1 MNKYISFIVLLFFL
15 NSCATTQE
23 VINTGKLNPGMSK
36 LKVKNVFSGIGL
48 FGSALTSD
56 PFLEKCMYEYFP
68 DVKMEIISPEDRS
81 AYYVFENVKW
91 PMTKCSYGSIGDGE
105 LLIYVPT
112 YSQAKSKVLEK
123 SKTVKKQKPKKQ
135 KPKKQKPKQETIAK
149 NDDKNTLVPASSGT
163 GFFVSNN
170 GHIITNDHVIVGC
183 RNITIAQQGKY
194 VEVDVIAYDERN
206 DLAILKSDIRPKK
219 FYRISKNDPKLMDDV
234 VIAGYPLGNKVSTG
248 IKTTKGS
255 VTSLSG
261 MGNNFSEFQTDAA
274 LNKGNSG
281 GPIIDKGGNVIGVAV
296 AKIEKQGV
304 EGFNFGIKSSVLKSF
319 TESNNLRLVTASRSR
334 ISQNQ
339 LTDLVT
345 EGTVYIDCWLTIS
358 DIEKLIK
365 QNSEK
370 AIYSE
375 YQN

>member
-1 MNKYISFIVLLFFL
+1 MKKVVLILL
-15 NSCATTQE
+15 MPIILYGCATGSSVVNSGTVYE
-23 VINTGKLNPGMSK
+23 GMSK
-36 LKVKNVFSGIGL
+36 QQLRNKLFSTYPGDDPFISGHGQDYRRSENKEIIWGYSNNIFYVFKNVTKPVDCGFWGCDYGNGQLESWHYSL
-48 FGSALTSD
+48 SAAKDSLK
-56 PFLEKCMYEYFP
+56 PK
-68 DVKMEIISPEDRS
+68 
-81 AYYVFENVKW
+81 
-91 PMTKCSYGSIGDGE
+91 TK
-105 LLIYVPT
+105 
-112 YSQAKSKVLEK
+112 KV
-123 SKTVKKQKPKKQ
+123 VKKEQPKK
-135 KPKKQKPKQETIAK
+135 KKPKQQVAK
-149 NDDKNTLVPASSGT
+149 GKDKNTLVPASSGT

-183 RNITIAQQGKY
+183 RNVTIAQQGKY
-194 VEVDVIAYDERN
+194 VEVDVIAYDEKN

-219 FYRISKNDPKLMDDV
+219 YYRISKSDPRLMDDV
-234 VIAGYPLGNKVSTG
+234 VIAGYPLGNKISTG

-296 AKIEKQGV
+296 AKIEEEGI

-319 TESNNLRLVTASRSR
+319 SESNNLRLITASRSKM
-334 ISQNQ
+334 SQTQ
-339 LTDLVT
+339 LTNLVT

-358 DIEKLIK
+358 DIEKIIK
-365 QNSEK
+365 QSSEK
-370 AIYSE
+370 AFYSE

>member
-1 MNKYISFIVLLFFL
+1 MKRISSILFLAFFLSSCYSDITYTPTETEAWRKYSSMTNYRYRVWGEIYNWKAQGYNYGKASAWSNNSLDDAISFLMRTPACSQGCKITHIGTKEISIERQKEIIEDYLPPGFVKRFFP
-15 NSCATTQE
+15 N
-23 VINTGKLNPGMSK
+23 
-36 LKVKNVFSGIGL
+36 
-48 FGSALTSD
+48 
-56 PFLEKCMYEYFP
+56 
-68 DVKMEIISPEDRS
+68 DVKI
-81 AYYVFENVKW
+81 VK
-91 PMTKCSYGSIGDGE
+91 KK
-105 LLIYVPT
+105 
-112 YSQAKSKVLEK
+112 KSEEK
-123 SKTVKKQKPKKQ
+123 KSKKQKPKDQ
-135 KPKKQKPKQETIAK
+135 DLISS
-149 NDDKNTLVPASSGT
+149 DDKNTLVPASSGT

-183 RNITIAQQGKY
+183 RNVTITQQGKY

-219 FYRISKNDPKLMDDV
+219 FYRISKEDPKLMDDV

-296 AKIEKQGV
+296 AKIEKEGI

-319 TESNNLRLVTASRSR
+319 TNSNNLKLITASRSR

-339 LTDLVT
+339 LTSLVT
-345 EGTVYIDCWLTIS
+345 DGTVYIDCWLTIS
-358 DIEKLIK
+358 DIEKIME
-365 QNSEK
+365 QSSEK
-370 AIYSE
+370 AFYSE

>member
-1 MNKYISFIVLLFFL
+1 MKKFLGLLLCLFIFGCATPDDTYRSLLNEPHTALAKSPTSQAFGMTYRQKNVEYAVYAALATCDSWGTGCILEQINGSRVTSQEAQEWRDDYNRNKKYITIGQGPRGGLIVV
-15 NSCATTQE
+15 SD
-23 VINTGKLNPGMSK
+23 TGQRDKKPK
-36 LKVKNVFSGIGL
+36 KI
-48 FGSALTSD
+48 
-56 PFLEKCMYEYFP
+56 
-68 DVKMEIISPEDRS
+68 
-81 AYYVFENVKW
+81 
-91 PMTKCSYGSIGDGE
+91 
-105 LLIYVPT
+105 
-112 YSQAKSKVLEK
+112 
-123 SKTVKKQKPKKQ
+123 VKKKKPKKQ
-135 KPKKQKPKQETIAK
+135 KPKAK
-149 NDDKNTLVPASSGT
+149 NSQTADKNTLVPASSGT

-183 RNITIAQQGKY
+183 RNVTIAQQGKY
-194 VEVDVIAYDERN
+194 VEVDVIAYDEKN

-219 FYRISKNDPKLMDDV
+219 FYRISKEDPKLMDDV

-296 AKIEKQGV
+296 AKIEKEGI

-319 TESNNLRLVTASRSR
+319 TNSNNLKLITASRSR

-339 LTDLVT
+339 LTSLVT
-345 EGTVYIDCWLTIS
+345 DGTVYIDCWLTIS
-358 DIEKLIK
+358 DIEKIMK
-365 QNSEK
+365 QSSEK
-370 AIYSE
+370 AFYSE

>member
-1 MNKYISFIVLLFFL
+1 MVSLFMKNIIALLFFPL
-15 NSCATTQE
+15 ILLGCATGSDL
-23 VINTGKLNPGMSK
+23 VNSGSIYKGMSK
-36 LKVKNVFSGIGL
+36 IKAQQILYGAYPGD
-48 FGSALTSD
+48 D
-56 PFLEKCMYEYFP
+56 PFLP
-68 DVKMEIISPEDRS
+68 DGGEQYYPDLKKEILWGYSNNI
-81 AYYVFENVKW
+81 YYVFKNV
-91 PMTKCSYGSIGDGE
+91 TKPQSCGVLLCNYGNG
-105 LLIYVPT
+105 T
-112 YSQAKSKVLEK
+112 LESWHYNITAAVDSLK
-123 SKTVKKQKPKKQ
+123 PKTKKIVKKEQPKK
-135 KPKKQKPKQETIAK
+135 KKPKQQVAK
-149 NDDKNTLVPASSGT
+149 GKDKNTLVPASSGT

-183 RNITIAQQGKY
+183 RNVTIAQQGKY
-194 VEVDVIAYDERN
+194 VEVDVIAYDEKN

-219 FYRISKNDPKLMDDV
+219 YYRISKNDPKLMDDV
-234 VIAGYPLGNKVSTG
+234 IIAGYPLGNKISTG

-296 AKIEKQGV
+296 AKIEKEGV

-319 TESNNLRLVTASRSR
+319 SESNNLRLISASRSKM
-334 ISQNQ
+334 SQTQ
-339 LTDLVT
+339 LTSLVT

-358 DIEKLIK
+358 DIEKII
-365 QNSEK
+365 QQSSEK
-370 AIYSE
+370 AFYSE